1 MIKKRAGADVARA
14 HFAECGPAS
23 VERAGV
29 RAVPAVGILET
40 EFQRTFGVVFV
51 FVAYQDLR
59 CAEEAFGFYYCVLE
73 EPASA
78 MASASPPK
86 PGSL

>member
-40 EFQRTFGVVFV
+40 EFQRTFGVVFM

-59 CAEEAFGFYYCVLE
+59 CAEEAFGFYYWVLE

-78 MASASPPK
+78 SPPT